1 MVNSLSDII
10 DNEVIINDT
19 LNQCRE
25 EKSQKH
31 FEYNLKTEDG
41 NIKFRITII
50 STEGLKSFVVL
61 INEEDRSETQK
72 LLSIISH
79 DLISPITSIMGFS
92 ELLFQDLENK
102 KNANLISNN
111 IYTKDEFEALNRVIK
126 RTKLINTSTKE
137 AFSLLENLLEWSR
150 TNRNVVSPSYEEI
163 NLSDVITSQVL
174 FNKNQADFKNI
185 IINYEEK
192 SGVYI
197 TADKNMLK
205 TILRNFISNAIK
217 FTPRGGEI
225 IISTSGISKT
235 DKEKLVRVDVS
246 DTGVGIPERT
256 LSNLFV
262 QGQNITTK
270 GTESERGTGLGL
282 KLCKE
287 FAEKMGGYITIKS
300 KRGKGTIVS
309 LVLPSS

>member
-41 NIKFRITII
+41 NINFRITII

-225 IISTSGISKT
+225 IISTSGISKS

>member
-31 FEYNLKTEDG
+31 FEYNLETEDG
-41 NIKFRITII
+41 NINFRITII

>member
-41 NIKFRITII
+41 NINFRITII